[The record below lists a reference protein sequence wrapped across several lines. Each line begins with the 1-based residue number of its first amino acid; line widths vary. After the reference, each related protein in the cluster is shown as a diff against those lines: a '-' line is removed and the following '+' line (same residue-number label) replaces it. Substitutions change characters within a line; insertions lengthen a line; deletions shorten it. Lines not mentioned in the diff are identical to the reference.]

1 MSVALR
7 GLAVV
12 LAIAGGLPASRDSV
26 AEELDRAKRIVS
38 GRCFL
43 CHGTEGE
50 AGSELFPRLAGQH
63 AAYLAKQLK
72 DFRDGRRKGGGMEK
86 MAEGL
91 TDEEIRQ
98 LGRYF
103 SGFRA
108 EPFPVEDRA
117 AADTGR
123 LLFERGLPGEQLP
136 PCTVCHGATG
146 AGTENLP
153 RLAGQQPDY
162 TARQLKYFSARVR
175 TNDNAVMHDIAVKLT
190 PDQIRALAIYLGE
203 LK

>member
-1 MSVALR
+1 MRAVLR
-7 GLAVV
+7 GVAAVLVITGSV
-12 LAIAGGLPASRDSV
+12 LPSLEAAAQ
-26 AEELDRAKRIVS
+26 ELDRARKIVS

-63 AAYLAKQLK
+63 AVYLAKQLR

-91 TDEEIRQ
+91 TDEEILQ

-108 EPFPVEDRA
+108 EPFPAEDRA

-123 LLFERGLPGEQLP
+123 LLFERGIPGEQLP
-136 PCTVCHGATG
+136 PCTVCHGATA

-153 RLAGQQPDY
+153 RLASQQPEY

-190 PDQIRALAIYLGE
+190 PDQIRALAIYLGA